1 MITHGVLEFENGNNF
16 TDLVFEEISRQGY
29 VVIENFLDKEE
40 VCTAKNKLLD
50 IYEIQLA
57 EVGGLKKLKEINEE
71 GIVRAPLAYDS
82 LFLKKLCLNK
92 KIGPLINRL
101 LDGSYH
107 LYSQVAVINNPNSE
121 LYQVAWHREIQYQ
134 HLTSSRPLAIQLI
147 FFFDDFTEK
156 NGAMSFIPS
165 SHLFEKFPSSD
176 YVKKHSILPKI
187 KAGSIVLMNSM
198 LYHNAGN
205 NKSKSPTM
213 LLTNTFVRP
222 VLAQQFAYPRMIANP
237 DKLSTKEKEILGF
250 RWNYSLTPKE
260 WRIARVKKL

>member
-1 MITHGVLEFENGNNF
+1 MKTHGVLEFENRDNF
-16 TDLVFEEISRQGY
+16 KDLVIEEISRQGY
-29 VVIENFLDKEE
+29 VVIENFLEKEE

-50 IYEIQLA
+50 IYEIQIK

-71 GIVRAPLAYDS
+71 GIVRAPLAYDQ

-92 KIGPLINRL
+92 KIAPLINAL

-107 LYSQVAVINNPNSE
+107 LYSQVAVINNPDSE

-134 HLTSSRPLAIQLI
+134 HLTTSRPLAVQLI

-156 NGAMSFIPS
+156 NGAMSFIPA
-165 SHLFEKFPSSD
+165 SHLFEKFPSSN
-176 YVKKHSILPKI
+176 YVKKHSIQPKI

-198 LYHNAGN
+198 LYHNAGIN
-205 NKSKSPTM
+205 LSKSPTF

-222 VLAQQFAYPRMIANP
+222 ILAQQFEYPRMIRNP
-237 DKLSTKEKEILGF
+237 AKLSLKEKEILGF

-260 WRIARVKKL
+260 WRLARVKKL